1 MPINAAVCALL
12 HPAKRHG
19 VDKRHGPP
27 LKLIFVLCR
36 ERLRALKV
44 FRGGMHIERDAG
56 KASRRRFSMS
66 DIARCV
72 MSIPIH
78 RRSSFSAA

>member
-1 MPINAAVCALL
+1 MIYMPINAAVCALL
-12 HPAKRHG
+12 HPDKRHG

-44 FRGGMHIERDAG
+44 FRGGMHIGRDAG
-56 KASRRRFSMS
+56 EGVPQALLDERYRKVR
-66 DIARCV
+66 DV
-72 MSIPIH
+72 DPG
-78 RRSSFSAA
+78 